1 MKYILLAFVILTVFV
16 GMQHAAAQNTGN
28 TAENNCPVDY
38 DYVQIKDNTS
48 LSSYMIDLKYGP
60 PVIKLGCEIEW
71 HINFL
76 NPRNESEFLENV
88 QYDII
93 LDASDDDDP
102 YIPQSL
108 AAEEGTQFLYS
119 TSGQIEK
126 FMSVKYSLN
135 PTKYVLIVYGISPID
150 EKPSGF
156 FETLEIYVPFDGS
169 TVPVKPIAEWIKNSA
184 SFWIQGYTSDD
195 EFISAMQY
203 LVNEGIIT
211 LPPTEKALDSEENIP
226 SWIKQTVG
234 FWVDGYTTDVEFINA
249 IQYLVKQGVIVLS

>member
-126 FMSVKYSLN
+126 FMGVK
-135 PTKYVLIVYGISPID
+135 
-150 EKPSGF
+150 
-156 FETLEIYVPFDGS
+156 IYVPF
-169 TVPVKPIAEWIKNSA
+169 NLA
-184 SFWIQGYTSDD
+184 SKFNHRRTI
-195 EFISAMQY
+195 F
-203 LVNEGIIT
+203 
-211 LPPTEKALDSEENIP
+211 
-226 SWIKQTVG
+226 
-234 FWVDGYTTDVEFINA
+234 
-249 IQYLVKQGVIVLS
+249 

>member
-1 MKYILLAFVILTVFV
+1 MSFVILTVFV
-16 GMQHAAAQNTGN
+16 FACNMHVAITALGMQHAAAQNTGN

-102 YIPQSL
+102 YIPQSH
-108 AAEEGTQFLYS
+108 
-119 TSGQIEK
+119 K
-126 FMSVKYSLN
+126 RV
-135 PTKYVLIVYGISPID
+135 
-150 EKPSGF
+150 PSFYIQHQGR
-156 FETLEIYVPFDGS
+156 L
-169 TVPVKPIAEWIKNSA
+169 KN
-184 SFWIQGYTSDD
+184 
-195 EFISAMQY
+195 
-203 LVNEGIIT
+203 L
-211 LPPTEKALDSEENIP
+211 
-226 SWIKQTVG
+226 
-234 FWVDGYTTDVEFINA
+234 
-249 IQYLVKQGVIVLS
+249 

>member
-135 PTKYVLIVYGISPID
+135 PTKYVLIVYGILPID
-150 EKPSGF
+150 EKPS
-156 FETLEIYVPFDGS
+156 FECFWTFPTAVMRGRKRR
-169 TVPVKPIAEWIKNSA
+169 KPYNR
-184 SFWIQGYTSDD
+184 
-195 EFISAMQY
+195 
-203 LVNEGIIT
+203 
-211 LPPTEKALDSEENIP
+211 
-226 SWIKQTVG
+226 
-234 FWVDGYTTDVEFINA
+234 
-249 IQYLVKQGVIVLS
+249 

>member
-119 TSGQIEK
+119 TSGQQ
-126 FMSVKYSLN
+126 SLN
-135 PTKYVLIVYGISPID
+135 AAWMPTKTVKITNASKMYFIVSVRHVC
-150 EKPSGF
+150 F
-156 FETLEIYVPFDGS
+156 
-169 TVPVKPIAEWIKNSA
+169 N
-184 SFWIQGYTSDD
+184 
-195 EFISAMQY
+195 
-203 LVNEGIIT
+203 
-211 LPPTEKALDSEENIP
+211 ALR
-226 SWIKQTVG
+226 
-234 FWVDGYTTDVEFINA
+234 
-249 IQYLVKQGVIVLS
+249 